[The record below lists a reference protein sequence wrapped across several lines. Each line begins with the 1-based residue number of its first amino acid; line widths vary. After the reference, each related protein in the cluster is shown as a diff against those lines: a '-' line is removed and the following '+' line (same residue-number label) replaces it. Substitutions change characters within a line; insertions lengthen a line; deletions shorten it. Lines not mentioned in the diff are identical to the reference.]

1 MKSGLRFSACD
12 FSLQTSCW
20 FQNCCLWRITSLA
33 FANALIEESAFH
45 GIARQRQS
53 RAEVL
58 ARDFVAPTAQLKL
71 AKSRRVKWIA
81 SKAVAILDRVDRFKP
96 ALRTVALRDCY
107 GAVESYN
114 RRRPYQNQR
123 IVQ

>member
-1 MKSGLRFSACD
+1 MQPICGFQD
-12 FSLQTSCW
+12 FR
-20 FQNCCLWRITSLA
+20 LWRIASLA

-81 SKAVAILDRVDRFKP
+81 SEAVAILDRANRFEP
-96 ALRTVALRDCY
+96 TLRTIALRDRN
-107 GAVESYN
+107 GAVECHN
-114 RRRPYQNQR
+114 RRRAYRHQR
-123 IVQ
+123 VVQ